1 MDTRMRY
8 IKTVYEQRSFTKA
21 AEKLYIS
28 QPSLSA
34 MVKKAESELGA
45 AIFDRSANQLE
56 LTEAGQAYME
66 YIEETARNE
75 ALLNEKLWDIQN
87 LNKGH
92 ICVGG
97 SNYILS
103 NILPLIL
110 QRMLPN
116 YPGIIFETVEENSFS
131 LRQMLLAGTLDL
143 VIDSSSTESPTLLY
157 HDLFEE
163 HILLAVPASDSI
175 NDKLAPYRI
184 IPSVSVDTGRQRR
197 CLPDELA
204 RAALEHPF
212 ILLKSENDMYQR
224 ATAIF
229 RHYRLQPQALLH
241 LDQLNTSLQYTVYG
255 LGYSFVTDTLFRYG
269 KNLPDI
275 CLYAIDAPACWRK
288 LCIVHKRGKYI
299 SRAGKLFIQT
309 AQELFPAQAQ
319 PE

>member
-8 IKTVYEQRSFTKA
+8 IKMVYEQRSFTKA

-34 MVKKAESELGA
+34 MIKKAEAELGT
-45 AIFDRSANQLE
+45 AIFDRSSTPLE
-56 LTEAGQAYME
+56 LTEAGQAYIE
-66 YIEETARNE
+66 YIEATARNE

-92 ICVGG
+92 ICIGG

-110 QRMLPN
+110 RRMIPR
-116 YPGIIFETVEENSFS
+116 YPGIVFETVETNSF
-131 LRQMLLAGTLDL
+131 LLHQMLLTGTLDL
-143 VIDSSSTESPTLLY
+143 VIDSSSTEAPSLVY

-163 HILLAVPASDSI
+163 HILLAIPAADPI
-175 NDKLAPYRI
+175 NDRLMQYQITPQQLAVP
-184 IPSVSVDTGRQRR
+184 GQERR
-197 CLPDELA
+197 CLPSELA
-204 RAALEHPF
+204 RATLEHPF

-224 ATAIF
+224 ASAVF
-229 RHYRLQPQALLH
+229 RHYKLQPQVLLQ

-269 KNLPDI
+269 KNPPDI
-275 CLYAIDAPACWRK
+275 CLYAVDVPSCWRK
-288 LCIVHKRGKYI
+288 LCIVHKKGKYI
-299 SRAGKLFIQT
+299 SKAGRLFIQT
-309 AQELFPAQAQ
+309 AQEIFSS
-319 PE
+319 